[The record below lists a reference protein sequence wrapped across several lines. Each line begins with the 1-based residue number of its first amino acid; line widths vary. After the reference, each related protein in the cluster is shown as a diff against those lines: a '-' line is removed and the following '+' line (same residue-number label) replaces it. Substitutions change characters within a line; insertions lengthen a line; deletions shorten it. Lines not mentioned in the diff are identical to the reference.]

1 MQVDKKDFKKSNKVT
16 SFKIYNQEEKEQYYL
31 IDIYIEKDILIIH
44 MKIFE
49 SKIKLTY
56 ENNFTL
62 TNLIKIDKYFR
73 MFDNLEELVQNMNDL
88 QNKKLISINKNQN
101 DNYDFIL
108 NVELN
113 KEKIELKLELLFKEN
128 NQLIQISEIL
138 NSLEKE
144 NKELKESLSQY
155 KTKLEKN
162 E

>member
-1 MQVDKKDFKKSNKVT
+1 MKS
-16 SFKIYNQEEKEQYYL
+16 
-31 IDIYIEKDILIIH
+31 
-44 MKIFE
+44 FE

-73 MFDNLEELVQNMNDL
+73 MFDSLEELVQNINDL

-113 KEKIELKLELLFKEN
+113 KEKIELKLELLFKEY
-128 NQLIQISEIL
+128 Q
-138 NSLEKE
+138 K
-144 NKELKESLSQY
+144 Y
-155 KTKLEKN
+155 
-162 E
+162 